1 MLKTALTKSTL
12 SRTTRR
18 TRNGAVL
25 RSAMLALVLA
35 GGTLTAVGC
44 AKKDTVA
51 VSNVQ
56 AAAMPAGGEWQGVYY
71 HQVYGFLHITETSG
85 AVQGAW
91 RTAAGDKWG
100 ELFGEV
106 EGDLLRF
113 SWTEYKVG
121 VVGPNA
127 KSEGKGYFKYVI
139 KNPDEAHE
147 LQGEWGLGES
157 DAGHGWDCIKQTN
170 MEPDPKSVRPNEL
183 ESQVGATGFD
193 GEKGDASIGKQEK
206 KPEEKAEGEEGGEGE
221 KSEGESE

>member
-1 MLKTALTKSTL
+1 MLKTAPTKTTL
-12 SRTTRR
+12 SRIALTCSISKST
-18 TRNGAVL
+18 A
-25 RSAMLALVLA
+25 LALVLA
-35 GGTLTAVGC
+35 FGTLTTVGC
-44 AKKDTVA
+44 AKKDTVV

-56 AAAMPAGGEWQGVYY
+56 AGAMPAGGEWQGVYY
-71 HQVYGFLHITETSG
+71 HQVYGFLHLTETSG

-127 KSEGKGYFKYVI
+127 KSEGKGYFKYFV
-139 KNPDEAHE
+139 PRADEAHE
-147 LQGEWGLGES
+147 IRGEWGLGES

-170 MEPDPKSVRPNEL
+170 MEADPKSVRPNEL

-193 GEKGDASIGKQEK
+193 GEKGDAAIGKQEK
-206 KPEEKAEGEEGGEGE
+206 TEDGEKPEGEEG
-221 KSEGESE
+221 ESE

>member
-12 SRTTRR
+12 SRTVLTR
-18 TRNGAVL
+18 TA
-25 RSAMLALVLA
+25 LALVVTL
-35 GGTLTAVGC
+35 GTLTTVGC
-44 AKKDTVA
+44 AKKDTVL

-56 AAAMPAGGEWQGVYY
+56 AGTMPDGGEWQGVYY

-147 LQGEWGLGES
+147 IRGEWGLGES
-157 DAGHGWDCIKQTN
+157 DAGHSWDCIKQTN
-170 MEPDPKSVRPNEL
+170 MAPDPKSVRPNEL

-193 GEKGDASIGKQEK
+193 GEKGDASIGQQEK
-206 KPEEKAEGEEGGEGE
+206 KAEEKPEGEEGGEGE